1 MKKFLV
7 ISYCLFTSVLFSEEY
22 ALEALGD
29 FTRKEI
35 NLENKIFTIFE
46 TKFKWKDSLGEYGDG
61 YCIGHIENIKEEID
75 LYNLC
80 ENTDSKGEK
89 FWLEGIRKTGKER
102 GVGVLTYIKTSEKY
116 KRFLNKKCNYGVS
129 WFNQDSF
136 FLKQKCKLK

>member
-1 MKKFLV
+1 MLKLIFLLYLLL
-7 ISYCLFTSVLFSEEY
+7 SSTLLSEEY
-22 ALEALGD
+22 VIEALGD
-29 FTRKEI
+29 FFRNEI
-35 NLENKIFTIFE
+35 NIDNKTFTIFE
-46 TKFKWKDSLGEYGDG
+46 TKFKWKDSLGEYGEG
-61 YCIGHIENIKEEID
+61 YCIGHIENIKEQID

-102 GVGVLTYIKTSEKY
+102 GVGTLTYIKTSEKY

-136 FLKQKCKLK
+136 FLKQKCKL